1 MEKFILVD
9 DDSINNKLC
18 TYIIKKVFGN
28 SEIKCFEFP
37 AEGLQFIKSAYGNLD
52 VSERTILFLDI
63 NMPEINGW
71 QFLDEFSKLEPH
83 VQNQFIIYIVSSSI
97 DPTDEEKA
105 NKHPFVKGYLPKP
118 LNASVLADVKGS

>member
-1 MEKFILVD
+1 MEKFIVVD
-9 DDSINNKLC
+9 DDYINNKLC
-18 TYIIKKVFGN
+18 SYIIKKVFGN

-37 AEGLQFIKSAYGNLD
+37 AEGLNFIKSAYSNLD
-52 VSERTILFLDI
+52 VSEQTILFLDI

-83 VQNQFIIYIVSSSI
+83 VHDQFTIYIVSSSI

-105 NKHPFVKGYLPKP
+105 QQHPFVKGYFPKP
-118 LNASVLADVKGS
+118 INASILADVKGS